1 MRYSLFLLPLALAI
15 GSCSSPP
22 KPPTVDESRR
32 RPANAAVALD
42 LQSCQSQL
50 QNTRIAASESY
61 RAADTAKAM
70 AKRLASQ
77 KEPLAARALRAE
89 ERSNTVYSILFAF
102 GDTHVTLPQGEAT
115 RLIEEAR
122 TSAWI
127 VLRGRTDGSA
137 ESPAESR
144 VARERS
150 EAVRAYLLQ
159 AGVDPTR
166 IRATWQPVGDNA
178 ADNASDGGRRLN
190 RRVEI
195 EIYRFAPRFASLAPT
210 PDL

>member
-1 MRYSLFLLPLALAI
+1 MRCRLFFLPLALAI

-42 LQSCQSQL
+42 LQSCQGQL
-50 QNTRIAASESY
+50 QNTRIAASEGS
-61 RAADTAKAM
+61 RAAETAKVL

-77 KEPLAARALRAE
+77 QQALATQSLRTE
-89 ERSNTVYSILFAF
+89 DRSNTVYSILFAF
-102 GDTHVTLPQGEAT
+102 GDTRVAVPQGDAA
-115 RLIEEAR
+115 RLVEEAR
-122 TSAWI
+122 ASAWI

-150 EAVRAYLLQ
+150 EAVRAYLVQ

-178 ADNASDGGRRLN
+178 ADNTTDGGRRLN

-195 EIYRFAPRFASLAPT
+195 ELYRAAPRFASLMPT

>member
-1 MRYSLFLLPLALAI
+1 MRCRLIFLPLALAI

-50 QNTRIAASESY
+50 QNTRIAASESN
-61 RAADTAKAM
+61 RAAETAKIL
-70 AKRLASQ
+70 AKRLTSQ
-77 KEPLAARALRAE
+77 QEAIATRALRAE
-89 ERSNTVYSILFAF
+89 DRSNTVYSILFAF
-102 GDTHVTLPQGEAT
+102 GDTRVALPQGEAS
-115 RLIEEAR
+115 RLVEEAR
-122 TSAWI
+122 ASAWV

-137 ESPAESR
+137 ESRAESR

-150 EAVRAYLLQ
+150 EAVRAYLVQ

-178 ADNASDGGRRLN
+178 ADNASDGGRKLN

-195 EIYRFAPRFASLAPT
+195 ELYRVAPRFASLVST